1 MQREQNCSVYFFSS
15 MFVLF
20 CSVFVSRLARQ
31 LEMVYNMAVVK
42 SVLENFFMMRAV
54 VLHL

>member
-1 MQREQNCSVYFFSS
+1 MQREQNCLVYFFEQH
-15 MFVLF
+15 V
-20 CSVFVSRLARQ
+20 CIIFVSRLARQ